1 VRFGILLL
9 PRGRRRTALDRWFSQ
24 GVARLRCLPWGA
36 GTGLRWAALLGELRT
51 GGRAMPVKDSM
62 IAATALTYDLVMVT
76 RNTADFRHT
85 GLDLVDPFEG
95 RQ

>member
-1 VRFGILLL
+1 
-9 PRGRRRTALDRWFSQ
+9 
-24 GVARLRCLPWGA
+24 
-36 GTGLRWAALLGELRT
+36 
-51 GGRAMPVKDSM
+51 MPVKDSM